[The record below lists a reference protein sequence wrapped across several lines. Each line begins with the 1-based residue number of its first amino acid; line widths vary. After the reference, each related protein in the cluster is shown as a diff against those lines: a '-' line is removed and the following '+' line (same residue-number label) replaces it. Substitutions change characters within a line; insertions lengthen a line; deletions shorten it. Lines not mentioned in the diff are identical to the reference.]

1 MSKSSLKLI
10 NILSISVL
18 VLIFLYLH
26 FYVKNTEYTH
36 DFIKLITALAIAL
49 LNYTIMGKTKAD
61 YNAADIKEKGIDQ
74 ERYFGL
80 LEKEHRN
87 VSIGTAVVFLAS
99 LFI

>member
-1 MSKSSLKLI
+1 M
-10 NILSISVL
+10 
-18 VLIFLYLH
+18 
-26 FYVKNTEYTH
+26 
-36 DFIKLITALAIAL
+36 

-61 YNAADIKEKGIDQ
+61 YNAGDIKDKGINQ

-87 VSIGTAVVFLAS
+87 LSIGTAVVFLAS